1 MLWDKGVGEFLS
13 IAKAIKP
20 KHPDIKF
27 CLIGKVDVENMA
39 YISRELIEMEKSGF
53 LEWLGEK
60 KNMVQEYQNSSIV
73 CFPSYHEGFP
83 KVWLKPVVAYL

>member
-1 MLWDKGVGEFLS
+1 
-13 IAKAIKP
+13 
-20 KHPDIKF
+20 
-27 CLIGKVDVENMA
+27 
-39 YISRELIEMEKSGF
+39 MEKSGF

-83 KVWLKPVVAYL
+83 KVLVETTQLWLTCSVF